1 MSGTVAIIPV
11 KASSAG
17 VEYSNPLFA
26 PKHNGRK
33 DTNVF
38 ADKYTLPESST
49 RFLLERHKPIAI
61 AVFAVSCAV
70 LFLALP
76 IIVLLVPPADS
87 FDFPK
92 FKRMVLL
99 LYAGVLQSALAINFV
114 PRRTST
120 RLSRPPFQNNCTNA
134 RYFPGTCCISHLTG
148 TMPP

>member
-1 MSGTVAIIPV
+1 MCWALFESCPVCLLGNIMSGTVAIIPV

-76 IIVLLVPPADS
+76 IIVLLVPIAPLS
-87 FDFPK
+87 NPF
-92 FKRMVLL
+92 
-99 LYAGVLQSALAINFV
+99 LYLERGDMFGTVFQ
-114 PRRTST
+114 RT
-120 RLSRPPFQNNCTNA
+120 LS
-134 RYFPGTCCISHLTG
+134 
-148 TMPP
+148 